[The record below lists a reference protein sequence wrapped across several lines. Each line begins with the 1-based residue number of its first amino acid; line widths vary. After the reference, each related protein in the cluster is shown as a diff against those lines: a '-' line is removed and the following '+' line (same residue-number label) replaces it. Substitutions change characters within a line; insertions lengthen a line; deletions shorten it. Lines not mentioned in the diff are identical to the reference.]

1 MKHTTVFIILAS
13 FLVACNDNKSSE
25 TRTTEGSEKQAAAE
39 NTTGDN
45 VITFKIN
52 RETVN
57 TTPMAISRMFAGG
70 KHLLNLVSDARKQ
83 PKTINISATGFTPGT
98 YKFANAVN
106 ALQSEGL
113 FFYGSYSPNPQK
125 DVLDVYSI
133 VDGEFNITS
142 IDTVNNILNAT
153 FSATVK
159 NVKDEVINITEGKII
174 NGKINPGATY
184 Q

>member
-1 MKHTTVFIILAS
+1 MKHTTLFIIVAS

-25 TRTTEGSEKQAAAE
+25 TKTVDGSEKQAAAE

-45 VITFKIN
+45 IITFKVN
-52 RETVN
+52 GESVN
-57 TTPMAISRMFAGG
+57 TTPMGISRMVAGG
-70 KHLLNLVSDARKQ
+70 KHLLNLVSDRRQQ
-83 PKTINISATGFTPGT
+83 PKTINISTTGFTPGT
-98 YKFANAVN
+98 YKFANAVA
-106 ALQSEGL
+106 ALQSQGL

-133 VDGEFNITS
+133 VGGEFIISS

-174 NGKINPGATY
+174 NGKINPGVTY